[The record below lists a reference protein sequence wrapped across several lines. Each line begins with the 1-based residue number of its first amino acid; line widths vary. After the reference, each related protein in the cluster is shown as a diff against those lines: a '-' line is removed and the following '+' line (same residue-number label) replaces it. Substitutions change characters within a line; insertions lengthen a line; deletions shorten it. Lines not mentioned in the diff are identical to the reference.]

1 MPKITEKA
9 GEAATEAAPAL
20 VVRMA
25 DRMHKL
31 GKARREHYA
40 AKARARVEKG
50 SKRAADLAIVRA
62 AEGWSSS

>member
-9 GEAATEAAPAL
+9 GETEVASAL

-31 GKARREHYA
+31 GKVQREHYA

-62 AEGWSSS
+62 MEGPSSS